1 MTTGPEYCRTLHLA
15 SEAETEAFARE
26 VSLFV
31 RVGDVVT
38 LAGDLG
44 TGKTTFARAFIRAL
58 SASEA
63 DIEVPSPTFTL
74 VQTYEDT
81 RLPVAHF
88 DFYRLADP
96 EEVQELG
103 FPGLADTMVLLA
115 EWPDRA
121 APFLPADRLEIT
133 LNDGDSEGSR
143 ALTVSGHGSWA
154 LRAARMELIS
164 AFLEAGGY
172 SGCTRRF
179 LQGDASARRY
189 ERLWLQGRSA
199 GPLILMDSAKTP
211 DGPPVRNGLPYSQI
225 AHLAESTAAFAAIDH
240 GLRALGLCAPEIF
253 VSDLEAGLL
262 VIEDLG
268 GEVYQD
274 MVRSGTV
281 DMKVPY
287 EAAVDV
293 LVKLAQSPVSETIHH
308 SGGLAY
314 RVPKFDEGALEIEA
328 GLLLDWY
335 WPSVHGAAASDV
347 VQDRFLTIWRALWP
361 RLECHQTVWC
371 LRDYHSPNLIWRANE
386 TGLARVGII
395 DFQDAVLGHPAYDLA
410 SLLFDARVDV
420 DQETERRML
429 EYYVEQRQ
437 RTEGNFD
444 RAAFEDG
451 YAILAAQRLTKI
463 LGIFMRLKERDGKPG
478 YLQHVPRLWRYLDRT
493 LQAPVLKDLKSW
505 YDEAFPIAARR
516 TDQAV

>member
-1 MTTGPEYCRTLHLA
+1 MTSGTEYRRTVNLA
-15 SEAETEAFARE
+15 SEAATEAFARE

-31 RVGDVVT
+31 RIGDVVT
-38 LAGDLG
+38 LAGELG
-44 TGKTTFARAFIRAL
+44 TGKTTFARAFVRAL
-58 SASEA
+58 SANGSEV
-63 DIEVPSPTFTL
+63 EVPSPTFTL
-74 VQTYEDT
+74 VQTYEAT

-88 DFYRLADP
+88 DFYRIVDP
-96 EEVQELG
+96 EEVPELG

-115 EWPDRA
+115 EWTDRA
-121 APFLPADRLEIT
+121 DPFMPLDRLEIILSDGEDAGWRELT
-133 LNDGDSEGSR
+133 L
-143 ALTVSGHGSWA
+143 VGHGNWA
-154 LRAARMELIS
+154 ARAARMEIIS

-172 SGCTRRF
+172 HGRKRSF

-189 ERLWLQGRSA
+189 ERLRPQA
-199 GPLILMDSAKTP
+199 GSGKSLILMDAAKAP

-225 AHLAESTAAFAAIDH
+225 AHLAESVTAFAAIDQ
-240 GLRALGLCAPEIF
+240 GLRELGLSAPKIF
-253 VSDLEAGLL
+253 ASDLEAGLL
-262 VIEDLG
+262 IIEDLG

-274 MVRSGTV
+274 MVRARAT
-281 DMKVPY
+281 DMSAPY
-287 EAAVDV
+287 RAAVDV
-293 LVKLAQSPVSETIHH
+293 LVRLAEGPVPESITLPENLEH
-308 SGGLAY
+308 
-314 RVPKFDEGALEIEA
+314 RVPQFDEGALEIEIE
-328 GLLLDWY
+328 LLFDWY
-335 WPSVHGAAASDV
+335 WPAVHKSDAPDAVRGRFYSV
-347 VQDRFLTIWRALWP
+347 WKALWP

-437 RTEGNFD
+437 RKNSDFD
-444 RAAFEDG
+444 RVAFEEA

-505 YDEAFPIAARR
+505 YDEAFPKSDRW
-516 TDQAV
+516 TDQVV